1 MKYSALS
8 VLILI
13 SFFTPY
19 RINGQEE
26 TIHLKMQIIEQEFQT
41 ILDSSNVNGVIVLFD
56 LNNNLYYSNNYKKA
70 NKGHLPASTFK
81 IPNSI
86 IGLETGVIKNKN
98 EIFKWNGE
106 KRYLP
111 AWEKDLNLRQAFQF
125 SCVPCYQEVARKI
138 GVDTMN
144 EYLKKLDYAA
154 MEVDNK
160 TLDNFWLGGNS
171 RISQIQ
177 QIDFLKRFYLN
188 ELSISKSTYQTMK
201 DILQIEINK
210 NYILSGKTGWST
222 SNKIDNGWLVGY
234 LESNKNVYFFA
245 TNIEP
250 NKNFN
255 MDLFAKI
262 RKTVTIEALKSI
274 GVIK

>member
-111 AWEKDLNLRQAFQF
+111 AWEKDLNLKQAFQL
-125 SCVPCYQEVARKI
+125 SCVPCYQAVARKI
-138 GVDTMN
+138 GVDRMN

-171 RISQIQ
+171 IISPIQ

-222 SNKIDNGWLVGY
+222 SNKIDNGWFVGY